1 MRITQRMI
9 IDSAVYRLQS
19 NQEAMDKL
27 RADIATSKRIRK
39 PDDDPQGTHRAINLR
54 THLSAV
60 QNSLRNLEYT
70 LDWLSANDSALGSI
84 AEILADARAEAL
96 KAAND
101 TLSAGIRQGMVP
113 VISDLFSQAV
123 GIGNTQHRDQHIFAG
138 YKVDQ
143 QPFVADMNN
152 LTFTYQGDNGTI
164 SHEVEPGTKV
174 VVNVPGSDPLFSA
187 ALTALKS
194 LHDALQANDTAAIR
208 ASIAEIDNALDLT
221 LQRQGE
227 IGSRVKGVTV
237 TRSRLEK
244 YEVDIQSLL
253 SRTENVDVAEAVLNL
268 SSHEQTYQATLSA
281 LSRILPFTSLFDYM
295 K

>member
-9 IDSAVYRLQS
+9 IDSAVYRLQQ
-19 NQEAMDKL
+19 NQEGMDKL
-27 RADIATSKRIRK
+27 RADIASSKRIRK
-39 PDDDPQGTHRAINLR
+39 PDDDPQGTHQAMNLR

-60 QNSLRNLEYT
+60 QNSLRNLEYSM
-70 LDWLSANDSALGSI
+70 DWLSANDAALGSI
-84 AEILADARAEAL
+84 AKVLAEARDEAL

-101 TLSAGIRQGMVP
+101 TLSSGIRQGIVP
-113 VISDLFSQAV
+113 VIRDLYSQTV
-123 GIGNTQHRDQHIFAG
+123 GIGNTEHRGQHIFG
-138 YKVDQ
+138 GFRVDQ
-143 QPFVADMNN
+143 PPFVADMNN
-152 LTFTYQGDNGTI
+152 LTFTYQGDNGSI
-164 SHEVEPGTKV
+164 SHEVEPGTQV

-187 ALTALKS
+187 ALTALKN

-208 ASIAEIDNALDLT
+208 ASVADIDNALDLT
-221 LQRQGE
+221 LQKQGE
-227 IGSRVKGVTV
+227 IGSRVKGVSV

-268 SSHEQTYQATLSA
+268 SSHEQAYQATLSA
-281 LSRILPFTSLFDYM
+281 LSRILPFTSLFDYV